1 MDGVRIK
8 ELCGIIPNLP
18 GVRVYLFAQEAAEA
32 QALSQFCAQAGHYL
46 EIAALQDE
54 IYKKLEGIDAKIRRI
69 DEHKERYNQRSW
81 LFDTIFVT
89 YDLSKLDNQE
99 EFFKK
104 IYRMMKNAA
113 DLIVIIEPSQSEKLQ
128 EELQELN
135 FVAINPIELGQKIAV
150 TAKKMHGWTRV

>member
-1 MDGVRIK
+1 MR
-8 ELCGIIPNLP
+8 ELFDIIPKLP
-18 GVRVYLFAQEAAEA
+18 GVRVYYFAQDEETAKE
-32 QALSQFCAQAGHYL
+32 LSEFCAEAGHYL
-46 EIAALQDE
+46 EIAALEDE
-54 IYKKLEGIDAKIRRI
+54 VYERLGGIEAKVRRI

-81 LFDTIFVT
+81 LFDTVFIT
-89 YDLSKLDNQE
+89 YDLTKLDNQK

-113 DLIVIIEPSQSEKLQ
+113 DIVVIVEPSQSEKLQ

>member
-1 MDGVRIK
+1 MR
-8 ELCGIIPNLP
+8 ELFDIIPKLP
-18 GVRVYLFAQEAAEA
+18 GVRVYHIAQDEETAKE
-32 QALSQFCAQAGHYL
+32 LSEFCAEAGHYL
-46 EIAALQDE
+46 EIAALEDE
-54 IYKKLEGIDAKIRRI
+54 VYERLGGIEAKVRRI

-81 LFDTIFVT
+81 LFDTVFIT
-89 YDLSKLDNQE
+89 YDLTKLDNQK

-113 DLIVIIEPSQSEKLQ
+113 DIVVIVEPSQSEKLQ